1 MSWGEYRI
9 TRVITPAASFA
20 LVTVADA
27 KAAIGIDPAD
37 TSQDAIL
44 GQQIDAVSLAINNW
58 CNRIFVV
65 QTYQDQL
72 RNPHLCWAEPIVTRQ
87 YPVDDVT
94 LAITVDGTAVDP
106 TLFEVYPETGRLYP
120 LTLSTADT
128 GVSCAGVWCGSVILV
143 DYTAGFDVI
152 PADVQGAALEW
163 VNARWNAIGRDPALR
178 SETIPD
184 VITQVWGGNDPS
196 SASAMPDA
204 CHEWLFP
211 YRIWYV

>member
-9 TRVITPAASFA
+9 TRVVTPAASFA

-27 KAAIGIDPAD
+27 KTALGIDPAD

-44 GQQIDAVSLAINNW
+44 SQQIDAVSQAVNNW

-72 RNPHLCWAEPIVTRQ
+72 RNPDFCWAEPIVTRQ
-87 YPVDDVT
+87 YPIIVADP
-94 LAITVDGTAVDP
+94 LAITVDGAAIDP

-120 LTLSTADT
+120 LNLAGTDPAT
-128 GVSCAGVWCGSVILV
+128 AGVWSGALILV

-204 CHEWLFP
+204 CTEWLSA
-211 YRIWYV
+211 YRVWYA